1 MTNAAARSPAL
12 SGPITKPISIGGLA
26 AHIGVPRQRIYTLV
40 QRGLIKAAPLS
51 GGLVI
56 AAPEAQRVVDSAIRV
71 DTNTGRSRIVFD
83 FV

>member
-1 MTNAAARSPAL
+1 
-12 SGPITKPISIGGLA
+12 
-26 AHIGVPRQRIYTLV
+26 
-40 QRGLIKAAPLS
+40 LIKAAPLS
-51 GGLVI
+51 GGQVI